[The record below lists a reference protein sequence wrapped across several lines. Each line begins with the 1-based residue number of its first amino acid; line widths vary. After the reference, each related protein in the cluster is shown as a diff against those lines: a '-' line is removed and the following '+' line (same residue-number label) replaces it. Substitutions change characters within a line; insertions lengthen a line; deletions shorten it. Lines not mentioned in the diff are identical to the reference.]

1 MKRKVATPIRLK
13 QHWYALLVA
22 GLLLVLTAPAAQ
34 AQTSYNRWTAQPPAT
49 ITPLPKKQPAAK
61 PQPPAPAPDT
71 TEAPRVAQSKL
82 LKRGLGG
89 RMRQGHSLPEDSISM
104 VFFSQNSRYPSAA
117 VQARAEAKVVIRLQ
131 VAPDGRVSRT
141 SVVALTPAPNPYR
154 EGPVPAPALQA
165 LAAEAQR
172 VFRMLRFEPGPQTSE
187 EDLSANFSIQ

>member
-1 MKRKVATPIRLK
+1 MKRSDANPIGPKL
-13 QHWYALLVA
+13 HWYALLLA
-22 GLLLVLTAPAAQ
+22 CWLLGLAAPAAQ
-34 AQTSYNRWTAQPPAT
+34 AQNSYNRWTAQPPAT
-49 ITPLPKKQPAAK
+49 IQPLPKRQPAAPPK
-61 PQPPAPAPDT
+61 PAAPAPDT

-82 LKRGLGG
+82 LKRGLGS
-89 RMRQGHSLPEDSISM
+89 RMRQGQSLAEDSISM
-104 VFFSQNSRYPSAA
+104 VFFAQNSRYPAAA

-154 EGPVPAPALQA
+154 AGPVPAPALQA
-165 LAAEAQR
+165 LANEAQR